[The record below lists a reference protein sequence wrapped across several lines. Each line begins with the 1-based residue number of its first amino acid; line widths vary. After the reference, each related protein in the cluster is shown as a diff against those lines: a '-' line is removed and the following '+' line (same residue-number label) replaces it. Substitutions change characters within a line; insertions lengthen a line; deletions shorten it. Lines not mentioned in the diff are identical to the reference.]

1 MKGMSARI
9 DALENL
15 AGDSFAGEAVW
26 LVLEPGETTEQGMAR
41 WEAKHGPLNDAN
53 IIMRVFI
60 RKPFPVP
67 QPKGPGL

>member
-1 MKGMSARI
+1 MRLKPRL
-9 DALENL
+9 DALEARIAPACQRWVRIFL
-15 AGDSFAGEAVW
+15 YEDQ
-26 LVLEPGETTEQGMAR
+26 TQEQATAAY
-41 WEAKHGPLNDAN
+41 EAKHGPLNDAN